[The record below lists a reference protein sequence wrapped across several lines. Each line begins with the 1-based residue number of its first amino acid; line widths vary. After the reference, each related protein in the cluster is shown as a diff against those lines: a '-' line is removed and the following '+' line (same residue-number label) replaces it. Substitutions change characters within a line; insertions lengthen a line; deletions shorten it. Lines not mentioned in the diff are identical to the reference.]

1 MSEDR
6 ITEKVY
12 CYDHPSAYNNHDA
25 LAIAAMANNNGNN
38 DWWPMMAMMN
48 GGMGNWMNN
57 PFAYMMFMALF
68 RNGFGWGGEGFGWGN
83 GQNAQNIEVQ
93 NQLQAIRSQ
102 LQDNQNSSL
111 LMDAIGNGFN
121 RNDFALSQLS
131 QNLNIDFNTL
141 QKCCCEV
148 QAAIQNVAGQVGFS
162 AERVINAVNM
172 GDCNVIQALKD
183 CCCNTQKAILEQGY
197 QNQLAQKDT
206 INAMQRGFSDLGF
219 TTQVGFDRTN
229 AGLERGFSQIGYDTQ
244 KQTCEIITA
253 GNANTQRIIDTLNN
267 HWNDENQRKIQDLKF
282 ELSQERQNNLIISR
296 LSGNGGCHRNCGDC
310 GCGCGQ

>member
-12 CYDHPSAYNNHDA
+12 CYDHPSTYNNNDA
-25 LAIAAMANNNGNN
+25 ALLAAAMCNKQHTDPALTA
-38 DWWPMMAMMN
+38 MMAN
-48 GGMGNWMNN
+48 GGMNGMWNN
-57 PFAYMMFMALF
+57 PFVYLVWMMFAGRF
-68 RNGFGWGGEGFGWGN
+68 FGNGWGDGN
-83 GQNAQNIEVQ
+83 GQGAQNIEMQ

-111 LMDAIGNGFN
+111 LMDAVKGNNVAIG
-121 RNDFALSQLS
+121 QLAA
-131 QNLNIDFNTL
+131 NLNCDFNAL
-141 QKCCCEV
+141 QN
-148 QAAIQNVAGQVGFS
+148 AICDVRGGIDRLSGQVGFS

-183 CCCNTQKAILEQGY
+183 CCCTTQKSILEMGY
-197 QNQLAQKDT
+197 QNQLANCQQTNT
-206 INAMQRGFSDLGF
+206 IMTGIN
-219 TTQVGFDRTN
+219 TVNT
-229 AGLERGFSQIGYDTQ
+229 GLERGFSNVAYATQ
-244 KQTCEIITA
+244 QQTCDIINA

-282 ELSQERQNNLIISR
+282 ELSQERQNNLLISR
-296 LSGNGGCHRNCGDC
+296 LGGNCGNNWNSC